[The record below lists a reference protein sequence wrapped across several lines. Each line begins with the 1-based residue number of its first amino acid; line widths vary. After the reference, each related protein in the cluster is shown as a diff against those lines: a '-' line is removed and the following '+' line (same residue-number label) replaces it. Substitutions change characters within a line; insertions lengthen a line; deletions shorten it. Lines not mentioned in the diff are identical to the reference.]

1 MADDKAM
8 IVKLAFVYFQ
18 TGEWY
23 RAIDEYKKL
32 LTYDPNDAHA
42 YNCIGDAYA
51 KKNDN
56 TDALQNYLK
65 AMELFEQQG
74 NRSKVLSIER
84 KVTKLNPERM
94 DYQQKRIH
102 LTIAKTQEAD
112 RLASEGNMDEAVAH
126 YKEIIS
132 AEPMNI
138 PYREKFAALF
148 LDHAMVV
155 EAVTQLKAIAD
166 IHLEDGH
173 LEAAKVCASKILS
186 LDPNG
191 IDSLR
196 LSAALAEKHGDTQ
209 EAVNYHAK
217 LAQMAFE
224 AGHYEE
230 AKKSAEKAMQGGKVH
245 LRPLLA
251 KILVALKQSQEA
263 KHHLELLL
271 QESPGDENLLEQ
283 LLTLS
288 EDIKDWPAAHN
299 YITAL
304 LQIHPN
310 EPKLLPRLGRVL
322 LQVGKRAEAFQI
334 YMTLATEA
342 LKENKVDTAI
352 GYFDSVLVLE
362 PDNLDILKK
371 KAELYLKLGKKHET
385 IEAYKK
391 LQFFLQQKKMAE
403 EARKIGLIVTK
414 LTSLKV

>member
-32 LTYDPNDAHA
+32 LTYDPEDAHA

-56 TDALQNYLK
+56 TEALQNYLK
-65 AMELFEQQG
+65 AMELFERQG
-74 NRSKVLSIER
+74 NRSKMLSIER
-84 KVTKLNPERM
+84 KIAKLNPDRM
-94 DYQQKRIH
+94 DYQQKRLH
-102 LTIAKTQEAD
+102 LTIVKTQEAD

-126 YKEIIS
+126 YKEIIA

-148 LDHAMVV
+148 MEHAMVV

-173 LEAAKVCASKILS
+173 LEAAKACANKILT
-186 LDPNG
+186 LDPDG

-230 AKKSAEKAMQGGKVH
+230 ARKSAEKAIHGGKNH
-245 LRPLLA
+245 LRPFLA
-251 KILVALKQSQEA
+251 KILIALKHSQEA
-263 KHHLELLL
+263 KHHLEILL
-271 QESPGDENLLEQ
+271 QENPDDENLLEQ
-283 LLTLS
+283 LLAVS
-288 EDIKDWPAAHN
+288 EETKDWAAAHN

-304 LQIHPN
+304 LQKRPN
-310 EPKLLPRLGRVL
+310 DSKLLPHLGRIL
-322 LQVGKRAEAFQI
+322 LQVGKRSEAFQI
-334 YMTLATEA
+334 FMTLAMEA
-342 LKENKVDTAI
+342 LKENKVDTAL
-352 GYFDSVLVLE
+352 GYFDSILALE

-371 KAELYLKLGKKHET
+371 KAELYLRLGKKQET
-385 IEAYKK
+385 IDAYKR

-403 EARKIGLIVTK
+403 EARKIGQILIK
-414 LTSLKV
+414 LANIKG

>member
-1 MADDKAM
+1 
-8 IVKLAFVYFQ
+8 VKLAFVYFQ

-42 YNCIGDAYA
+42 YNLIGDAYA
-51 KKNDN
+51 KKND
-56 TDALQNYLK
+56 DVESLQSYMK
-65 AMELFEQQG
+65 AIELYERQG
-74 NRSKVLSIER
+74 NRGKVLSVER
-84 KVTKLNPERM
+84 KIAKLNPERM

-112 RLASEGNMDEAVAH
+112 RLAAEGNMDEAVAY
-126 YKEIIS
+126 YKEIIA

-148 LDHAMVV
+148 MERAMVV
-155 EAVTQLKAIAD
+155 EAVAQLKAIAD

-173 LEAAKVCASKILS
+173 LEAAKVYASKILT

-191 IDSLR
+191 IDALR
-196 LSAALAEKHGDTQ
+196 LSAALAEKHGDAQ

-224 AGHYEE
+224 AGYFDE
-230 AKKSAEKAMQGGKVH
+230 AKTSAEKAVNGGKNQ

-251 KILVALKQSQEA
+251 KILIALKLSQEA

-271 QESPGDENLLEQ
+271 QESPGDENILEQ

-288 EDIKDWPAAHN
+288 EDTKDWSAAHN

-304 LQIHPN
+304 LQIQPN

-322 LQVGKRAEAFQI
+322 LQVGTRAEAFQI
-334 YMTLATEA
+334 YMTLATDA

-391 LQFFLQQKKMAE
+391 LQFFLQQKKLGE

-414 LTSLKV
+414 LTSLKG

>member
-51 KKNDN
+51 KKKD
-56 TDALQNYLK
+56 DAEALQNYLK
-65 AMELFEQQG
+65 AMELFDRQG
-74 NRSKVLSIER
+74 NHSKVLSIER
-84 KVTKLNPERM
+84 KIAKLNPDRM
-94 DYQQKRIH
+94 DYQQKR
-102 LTIAKTQEAD
+102 LYTVIAKTQEAD
-112 RLASEGNMDEAVAH
+112 RLAAEGNMDEAVAH
-126 YKEIIS
+126 YKEILS

-138 PYREKFAALF
+138 SYREKFAALF
-148 LDHAMVV
+148 MEHAMVV
-155 EAVTQLKAIAD
+155 EAVVQLKAIAD

-173 LEAAKVCASKILS
+173 LEAAKVYATKILT

-209 EAVNYHAK
+209 EAANYFAK
-217 LAQMAFE
+217 LAQMAYD
-224 AGHYEE
+224 AGLYPE
-230 AKKSAEKAMQGGKVH
+230 AKTAAEKAIKGGKNQ

-251 KILVALKQSQEA
+251 KILIALKQSQEA
-263 KHHLELLL
+263 KQHLEVLL
-271 QESPGDENLLEQ
+271 QENPGDENFLEQ

-288 EDIKDWPAAHN
+288 EDTKDWAGAHT

-304 LQIHPN
+304 LQKRPDDA
-310 EPKLLPRLGRVL
+310 KLLPHLGRIL
-322 LQVGKRAEAFQI
+322 LQVGKRPEAFQI
-334 YMTLATEA
+334 FMTLAIEA
-342 LKENKVDTAI
+342 LKENKIDTAL
-352 GYFDSVLVLE
+352 GYFDSILALE
-362 PDNLDILKK
+362 PDNLEILKK

-403 EARKIGLIVTK
+403 EARRIGLILTK
-414 LTSLKV
+414 LTSLKG